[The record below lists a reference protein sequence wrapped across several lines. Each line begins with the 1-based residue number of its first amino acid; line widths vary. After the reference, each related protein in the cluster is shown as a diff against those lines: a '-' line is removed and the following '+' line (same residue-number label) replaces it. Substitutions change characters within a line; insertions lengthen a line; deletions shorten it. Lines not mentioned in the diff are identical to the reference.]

1 MDAFTKDYINS
12 LFFGAISVL
21 MGVATIYLAGDS
33 LDSKVAFSIGGIFL
47 IGGVALS
54 AIAWRRL
61 LDFRKLMAEGKK
73 QDVWISVH
81 NTGSGIS
88 SATSFLVKAY
98 RDKTEKEAIVTFEV
112 NETRCLREIM
122 ETKRK
127 EKAALLK
134 RKENTGMVVLYVDGQ
149 MLLPSSG
156 VRYR

>member
-1 MDAFTKDYINS
+1 MEDFTKDYINS

-21 MGVATIYLAGDS
+21 MGVATIYLAGGS
-33 LDSKVAFSIGGIFL
+33 LDSKIAFTIGGIFL
-47 IGGVALS
+47 IGGVALC
-54 AIAWRRL
+54 ATAWRRL
-61 LDFRKLMAEGKK
+61 LDFRKLKAEGKK

-112 NETRCLREIM
+112 REIM

-127 EKAALLK
+127 EKAVLLK